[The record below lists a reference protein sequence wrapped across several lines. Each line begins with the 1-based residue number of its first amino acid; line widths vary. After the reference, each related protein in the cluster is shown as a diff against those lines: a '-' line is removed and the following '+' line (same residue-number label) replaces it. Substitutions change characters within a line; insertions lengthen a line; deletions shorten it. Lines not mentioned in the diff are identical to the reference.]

1 MVVSIGVQDH
11 SSNFVKNYENM
22 FVNILMCDIGNV
34 MGLNHTGEEN
44 DLMYF
49 TEFNELIMAQ
59 KDIF

>member
-1 MVVSIGVQDH
+1 
-11 SSNFVKNYENM
+11 M

-34 MGLNHTGEEN
+34 MVLNHTGEEN

-49 TEFNELIMAQ
+49 TKFNELIMAQ